1 VRTTRRQRGVTLLLA
16 VAILLIIAA
25 LAAFT
30 YFVLGKTRH
39 KLAVDTSMSARFA
52 RIDGALAEF
61 VAAHRRL
68 PCPAI
73 GTVASSAV
81 NAGVEAPAVPGGACA
96 PSNQAT
102 GVVPWVTL
110 GLTEADALD
119 AWNARISYRVQPS
132 LASGTLLLMNMS
144 WCDPAG
150 TANATTGA
158 SLACNAPCAGNACR
172 NPVNY
177 LYGKGLAVQ
186 DRAGTWL
193 NQPAPAW
200 AGGPTP
206 PPLSTG
212 AAYVLISHGPNGM
225 AAYNSNGTLQMTPAT
240 GFEANNANGQP
251 LLGTT
256 IFIDDTR
263 NTNGATYFDD
273 MLSHPTITTVLERAA
288 LASRTPH

>member
-1 VRTTRRQRGVTLLLA
+1 MHTTRQQRGATLLLG
-16 VAILLIIAA
+16 VVILLIIAG
-25 LAAFT
+25 LASFA
-30 YFVLGKTRH
+30 YFVFGNTKH
-39 KLAVDTSMSARFA
+39 KLTVDTSMTARFA

-68 PCPAI
+68 PCPAL
-73 GTVASSAV
+73 GTDNSSAV
-81 NAGVEAPAVPGGACA
+81 TAGVEQPATPGGACN
-96 PSNQAT
+96 PSNQST

-110 GLTEADALD
+110 GLTEDEILD

-150 TANATTGA
+150 TTNATVGA
-158 SLACNAPCAGNACR
+158 ALACNAPCTGAACR
-172 NPVNY
+172 NPLNY

-186 DRAGTWL
+186 DRAGNWL

-200 AGGPTP
+200 AGAPTP

-212 AAYVLISHGPNGM
+212 AAYVLISHGPNGLSS
-225 AAYNSNGTLQMTPAT
+225 YNSNGTPRSQPA
-240 GFEANNANGQP
+240 GFELNNANGRP

-256 IFIDDTR
+256 IFIDDVR
-263 NTNGATYFDD
+263 NTGGAVYFDD